1 MSQKIHLSSEW
12 GEIID
17 LYGLSLIEGIYHI
30 FFLYKTDS
38 GDKKWGHFSTKDFLE
53 YKFSSGK
60 ANIIEY
66 KTGNTH
72 FFANTEG
79 KTLVLE
85 LIKPPEK
92 SRRSFL
98 SLPRETIIESE
109 ELLKYPSKVLYEL
122 REYKRSV
129 KLCEGESTDTFGG
142 VFEAVLSFSQ
152 KIYSLKIR
160 EDILIKCEEG
170 SFTVEYDK
178 LRQSFETEDFKTVH
192 IFSDTESLEIFV
204 GGKAVSLPVKYDEKG
219 TVTVLTGQCRAEI
232 YKLKSIKVL

>member
-17 LYGLSLIEGIYHI
+17 LYGLSLIDGIYHI

-38 GDKKWGHFSTKDFLE
+38 EDKKWGHFSTKDFLE
-53 YKFSSGK
+53 YKFFSGK
-60 ANIIEY
+60 ANIVGY

-79 KTLVLE
+79 ETLMLE

-92 SRRSFL
+92 SRKSFL
-98 SLPRETIIESE
+98 SLPRKTIIKEE
-109 ELLKYPSKVLYEL
+109 ELLKYPPTQLHEL

-129 KLCEGESTDTFGG
+129 KLCEGESADTFGE
-142 VFEAVLSFSQ
+142 VFEAVLSFSE
-152 KIYSLKIR
+152 KVYSLRIKD
-160 EDILIKCEEG
+160 DILIKCENG
-170 SFTVEYDK
+170 SFTIEYDK
-178 LRQSFETEDFKTVH
+178 LRQSFETEAFETVH

-204 GGKAVSLPVKYDEKG
+204 GGKAVSLPTKYNEKG
-219 TVTVLTGQCRAEI
+219 TVTILRGQCRAEI